1 MQSTRGVSRLLPL
14 WVLVGVLACAD
25 LPTAEHPQVLSG
37 ESAANFFENSPAA
50 GFEALE
56 WANPLEAE
64 VQVERIMD
72 SKGGEIRLGTTGV
85 TIRFPEGAVTETVT
99 IQARALA
106 GSVVAFEFGAHG
118 LTFDAPVQIR
128 IDAKTLAG
136 SWLDVDSSELYEG
149 DGAHDYLLRLI
160 GVYFV
165 ASPLKGVV
173 PLETLPIYI
182 DDGDIVLEIRHF
194 SGYAVASA

>member
-1 MQSTRGVSRLLPL
+1 MQSTRGVLRLLPL
-14 WVLVGVLACAD
+14 WVLCGVLACTD

-37 ESAANFFENSPAA
+37 GSAATFFEKPPAA

-56 WANPLEAE
+56 WANPIETE
-64 VQVERIMD
+64 VRIERIID

-85 TIRFPEGAVTETVT
+85 TIRFPQGAVTETVT

-128 IDAKTLAG
+128 IDAKKLVG
-136 SWLDVDSSELYEG
+136 SWLDVDSSELYGG
-149 DGAHDYLLRLI
+149 DEDHDYLLRLI

-165 ASPLKGVV
+165 ASPLRGVV
-173 PLETLPIYI
+173 PLETLPIYLE
-182 DDGDIVLEIRHF
+182 DGDIVLEIRHF